1 LIEKVKDYINNG
13 ISYGR
18 NRWAFQIHILNSD
31 DSIELIDAVCNQME
45 RGVLAIFGGV
55 SQQSAKTI
63 KSFVNHYN
71 IPFITWNNPS
81 YKTSENYLDDNDNEY
96 EANNPTKDD
105 DSDNQ
110 NEESE
115 YYAEPSETT
124 TSSVLKTA
132 ESEKKVNYLLNIH
145 PELSSVLVS
154 IIKYNRHKTVYY
166 FYDHLTALDRLQSLL
181 DYQMR
186 ETDFIT
192 NILPQKIID
201 LTDGI
206 DFLRILEDEFVIEKN
221 DQPIPPTQKMNE
233 ITVMIDFEDK
243 DNYVKFLSQIKRLGI
258 KKIHFHYVLVTLA
271 VNEIDINSLRQDGL
285 NITGFAIVDYN
296 NYNVAKQ
303 IGDTIQTNVPFSQ
316 LKKIPY
322 KYVLAIDALLVFC
335 SQMNEIV
342 GKDVHNLFGVRNL
355 QLKNSEIFYNGR
367 KGVSC
372 NSNERDEWPVGKI
385 VLNRLLSVSFF
396 NSLY

>member
-1 LIEKVKDYINNG
+1 
-13 ISYGR
+13 
-18 NRWAFQIHILNSD
+18 
-31 DSIELIDAVCNQME
+31 ME

-55 SQQSAKTI
+55 SQASAKTI
-63 KSFVNHYN
+63 KSFVNYYN

-81 YKTSENYLDDNDNEY
+81 YKASEHYLDDNDNEY
-96 EANNPTKDD
+96 EANNPTQDEEK
-105 DSDNQ
+105 DSDEYN
-110 NEESE
+110 ESE
-115 YYAEPSETT
+115 YYVVEPPETT
-124 TSSVLKTA
+124 NKPVVKA
-132 ESEKKVNYLLNIH
+132 PEKENKINYLLNMH

-166 FYDHLTALDRLQSLL
+166 LYDHFTALDRLQSLL

-192 NILPQKIID
+192 NILPRKIVD
-201 LTDGI
+201 MTDGV
-206 DFLRILEDEFVIEKN
+206 DFLRMLEDEFVIVKN
-221 DQPIPPTQKMNE
+221 EPSMPRSQKGNE

-243 DNYVKFLSQIKRLGI
+243 ENYVKFLSQIKRLGI

-271 VNEIDINSLRQDGL
+271 VNEMDINSIRQDGL
-285 NITGFAIVDYN
+285 NITGFAMVDYN

-303 IGDTIQTNVPFSQ
+303 IGDTVQTNVPFSQ
-316 LKKIPY
+316 LKKIAY

-355 QLKNSEIFYNGR
+355 QLKNSEVFLNGR

-372 NSNERDEWPVGKI
+372 NSKQKDEWPVGKI
-385 VLNRLLSVSFF
+385 VLSRLLSVRECF
-396 NSLY
+396 